1 LRNEWVNTQ
10 KVESIVQVTPS
21 TMYSLLMNSSK
32 AFNKSCLSLYLSMLP
47 KLALKVTDLV
57 HGSFF
62 GNSNCQT
69 LSICYPGSM
78 EKINFLGAIYWL
90 LLLQSHNAA
99 LIW

>member
-57 HGSFF
+57 HGSF
-62 GNSNCQT
+62 
-69 LSICYPGSM
+69 L
-78 EKINFLGAIYWL
+78 AILTARHYL
-90 LLLQSHNAA
+90 YVIQA
-99 LIW
+99 LWKR